1 MTLNILIFFTMVFNA
16 LFPGKK
22 NEKNLVCLHRAKRA
36 MKAIQMDCLLRR
48 EAPEQ
53 AV

>member
-22 NEKNLVCLHRAKRA
+22 NEKKSGLPSSSEASDEGNP
-36 MKAIQMDCLLRR
+36 DGLL
-48 EAPEQ
+48 AQ
-53 AV
+53 ARSA